1 MEIGQTLW
9 QRGRHQV
16 LNLFLAAPCPL
27 CRRSTITCPCPSCQ
41 RQLRQC
47 QLSTPLQYS
56 HADLAV
62 ISWGQY
68 DGPLKRVIGVFKYDG
83 QWDLARWLGRE
94 LGQTWQ
100 HYRPA
105 APAPSITLVPIPLHP
120 SRLQQRG
127 FNQAELLAR
136 WVSRSGPVP
145 LCADGLLRV
154 QATQAQHSLT
164 RRARQQNL
172 MRAFAINP
180 KRVDYLRQRSVWL
193 VDDIFTTGATAL
205 AVTQVLRSEGI
216 RVAGICTVARA
227 EAWQPAIPED
237 GSGYR

>member
-27 CRRSTITCPCPSCQ
+27 CGRSTADYPCPACQ

-47 QLSTPLQYS
+47 QLSNPLQYS

-62 ISWGQY
+62 ISWGRY
-68 DGPLKRVIGVFKYDG
+68 EGLLKRVIGVFKYDG
-83 QWDLARWLGRE
+83 QRDLARWLGRE

-120 SRLQQRG
+120 SKLQQRG

-136 WVSRSGPVP
+136 WVSRSGAVP
-145 LCADGLLRV
+145 LCGEGLLRV

-193 VDDIFTTGATAL
+193 VDDIFTTGATAHSV
-205 AVTQVLRSEGI
+205 AEVLRAGGI
-216 RVAGICTVARA
+216 RVGGICTVARS
-227 EAWQPAIPED
+227 EEW
-237 GSGYR
+237 G